1 MSPAVF
7 IVALILGAAA
17 LGFWTDARFPG
28 LEPRSIIGRL
38 VNAGIAS
45 FVIVLV
51 PVPQSP
57 GALQML
63 ALIGLFLPALSYAFL
78 TGIWLLRTLQGALL
92 RS

>member
-1 MSPAVF
+1 VSSALF

-28 LEPRSIIGRL
+28 LEPSSITVRL
-38 VNAGIAS
+38 VNAGLAS
-45 FVIVLV
+45 FAVVLV

-57 GALQML
+57 GTLQLL
-63 ALIGLFLPALSYAFL
+63 AVIGLFLPALSYAFL

-92 RS
+92 RG